1 MFFEMIFSS
10 WAGILTFGIGIFM
23 LGMLLVLFYIFFIRP
38 PKD

>member
-10 WAGILTFGIGIFM
+10 WAGILTFGVGLFM